1 MMISSLR
8 FVYGNCHILR
18 STAEILSPEIKRQRI
33 NLMAERC
40 VSGEF
45 GGSALLATRSPT
57 TARMGISRGAI
68 RRQMDRIDPAALA
81 DRMAD
86 LERVATETAAAEE
99 RVTLLSLSLWSEEDQ
114 LQQRRH
120 WIR

>member
-1 MMISSLR
+1 
-8 FVYGNCHILR
+8 
-18 STAEILSPEIKRQRI
+18 
-33 NLMAERC
+33 MAERC

-86 LERVATETAAAEE
+86 RERVATETAAAEE
-99 RVTLLSLSLWSEEDQ
+99 RVTLLSLSFRNEEDC
-114 LQQRRH
+114 LRQRRRWLTSLKSGKVYMGLH
-120 WIR
+120 LEFQKI

>member
-1 MMISSLR
+1 
-8 FVYGNCHILR
+8 
-18 STAEILSPEIKRQRI
+18 
-33 NLMAERC
+33 MAERC

-68 RRQMDRIDPAALA
+68 RRQMDRIDPADLV

-86 LERVATETAAAEE
+86 RERVATETAAAEE
-99 RVTLLSLSLWSEEDQ
+99 RGHVVELVFVERGGSAPAKKALDKITQKLQGMLLPVF
-114 LQQRRH
+114 
-120 WIR
+120 